1 MNNRDFQLYC
11 RHYAGSR
18 EVLME
23 IVRLIGEQD
32 RHIREAFDRR
42 AMDNNTR
49 SPYAPPPPF
58 LDPTSGQNN
67 RPNRRRQDSSESGPP
82 RRRARGLDWGNS
94 GASTLGQ
101 RFQWTP
107 LNMNSFDW
115 TSFMQPVP
123 IRADDDTITRA
134 TTVLSFADIESP
146 DYMACP
152 IDHTQF
158 EADTQVLRINHCGH
172 IFNESALRTWFRTSV
187 RCPLCRHDIRYN
199 NGHSPIGTRSRS
211 RSRSPRERHNAAG
224 ARDAAAAAGADQER
238 SNETSSPITTE
249 AGDGDNGPHQ
259 VNSTASNPP
268 PASSNESNV
277 GSESAS
283 PSPPPSNA
291 LDAFGQLLTQ
301 LMLQQSSLVPLP
313 SQGQSVTLEQQFG
326 IDPNSGSIFSFN
338 QGPSVQLSDGSGNRY
353 ALDVVNEDVQS
364 NNDESWEGDENDVD

>member
-18 EVLME
+18 ELLME

-42 AMDNNTR
+42 STDSSRPSFA
-49 SPYAPPPPF
+49 SSPPF
-58 LDPTSGQNN
+58 FDPTSGQNN

-82 RRRARGLDWGNS
+82 RRRARGLDWGT
-94 GASTLGQ
+94 STLGQ

-107 LNMNSFDW
+107 LNMNTVDW

-123 IRADDDTITRA
+123 VRADADTIARA
-134 TTVLSFADIESP
+134 TTVLRFADIESP

-172 IFNESALRTWFRTSV
+172 IFNESALRTWLRTSV
-187 RCPLCRHDIRYN
+187 RCPLCRHDIRYE
-199 NGHSPIGTRSRS
+199 NGRSPIGTRSRS
-211 RSRSPRERHNAAG
+211 RSRSPRERRDAAD
-224 ARDAAAAAGADQER
+224 ARDAAAGPDQGL
-238 SNETSSPITTE
+238 SNETASPIATE
-249 AGDGDNGPHQ
+249 AGVLESGSQQTNHT
-259 VNSTASNPP
+259 TANPSSSPRSDSN
-268 PASSNESNV
+268 A

-283 PSPPPSNA
+283 PSPTPNA
-291 LDAFGQLLTQ
+291 LDVFGQLLTQ

-313 SQGQSVTLEQQFG
+313 STGESVTLEQQFG

-353 ALDVVNEDVQS
+353 TLDVVNEDGQS
-364 NNDESWEGDENDVD
+364 DHGDQWEGNENDVD